1 MQLMDTINEFDSR
14 ISPDFEALSIR
25 VTSIT
30 TADGPQQDYPI
41 NFEFFTRTKID
52 MYTREAITHITSI
65 RGSIPGSISIGHQH
79 ESLFIIPQSVH
90 IECNYKL
97 LRIDMKDMHRILQHA
112 QPNIHYS
119 EWIIDAI
126 KNANI
131 LVDLKTNHSTIIEWP
146 LGIKAAIIL

>member
-14 ISPDFEALSIR
+14 ISPAFEALSIR
-25 VTSIT
+25 VTSFT

-41 NFEFFTRTKID
+41 DFDFLTSTKID

-65 RGSIPGSISIGHQH
+65 RGSIPGSISVGHQNDT
-79 ESLFIIPQSVH
+79 LFILPQNVH
-90 IECNYKL
+90 IECSYKL
-97 LRIDMKDMHRILQHA
+97 LRIDMKDMQRILQHP

-119 EWIIDAI
+119 EWIIEAI

-131 LVDLKTNHSTIIEWP
+131 LVELKTNHNTLIDWP
-146 LGIKAAIIL
+146 IGIKAAFIL